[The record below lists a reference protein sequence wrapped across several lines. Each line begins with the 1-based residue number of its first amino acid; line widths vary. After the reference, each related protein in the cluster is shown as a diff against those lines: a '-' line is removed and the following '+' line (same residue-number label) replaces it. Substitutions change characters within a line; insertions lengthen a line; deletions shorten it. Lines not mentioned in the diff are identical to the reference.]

1 MLWADLKPTHDSL
14 KVLIGARIEED
25 SSVSDADPA
34 TSARPKRGLSIII
47 MPKSV
52 AGSAPKSNMTIS
64 RTYSLLLHTMV
75 PS

>member
-34 TSARPKRGLSIII
+34 TSARHKRGFFHHHHAKNQSLDQH
-47 MPKSV
+47 PK
-52 AGSAPKSNMTIS
+52 AI
-64 RTYSLLLHTMV
+64 
-75 PS
+75 